1 MSATEGACWC
11 SGEVRCPHG
20 VTLRMPALWDEM
32 ETAVDTC
39 LEAFD
44 RKSIRKFLK
53 RDVEG
58 HEKLAVSAGFKDY
71 YGKNPAALSMEA
83 VNAKVL
89 SKPQNGGKV
98 VHPLHMGP
106 APGAQPARPGTAP
119 NHQPQHQHKKRKP
132 LDPNMTK
139 PLTLAEGQ
147 LVGAVR
153 AGKDGRAHKTRT
165 EEQQSAERLAGSTSL
180 PFLLKPSRESASAPA
195 GLLMQQQQPLDDGWQ
210 EEGTGGAERPDEVRP
225 RTSGAPPL
233 APISAWGSD
242 IFPNSFSSSSS
253 SSKPKTGAA
262 AARGV
267 SSSPTTVEAGLAGDS
282 AVAMGLMRVA
292 DILARK
298 VLPWQALTCP
308 RAVECLRDSRL
319 SLVLSKHEQF
329 VDRMRQ
335 QLEGKVVAFL
345 DKKDE
350 EVGMWIQREME
361 VWKLAMAQ
369 QEADQSDFFRSDA
382 ERTQQRAAAQ
392 EGALKAREVALA
404 TELDDRERGNTR
416 EQLIKFRRLC
426 RSEGVIHNAESR
438 ALQASFEVA
447 QGRVNAGQTI
457 NLREVAKR
465 REAAFDWLT
474 CIADNS
480 MVAAGAEVM
489 LQDLYAGL
497 DKERAR
503 AVGSLHSAM
512 SSYVEQHN
520 VILDS
525 IIAFSGRVRQHAQDF
540 LHREQLIG
548 RAFLQYLLSV
558 ISGEVRPHTSEVKRS
573 SIAWEGKFT
582 ADRAHRRDTAL
593 HRDFNL
599 AMLPFDN
606 CVSELRERMVKQL
619 EHVTVKMQSVL
630 NGRESDINK
639 KKAAIHR
646 KLGKHVNKSC
656 NARRL
661 RLKGNK
667 ASSREEQ
674 QLEERALV
682 SLNDLTVELRQ
693 AVDQIW
699 VKEHLRE
706 RRMYEASRGRLERLE
721 KSALIIWNKH
731 SYLAMAQ
738 QEDYQDWLNMYRRD
752 RDMKLQER
760 QLLVTKDWDAWR
772 RHYGEGYKKVR
783 RLLRPRVKHF
793 ISAAV
798 AYDATVPMEKNMA
811 TINRHEGTLGAWCQ
825 SMLGHLRRVAEEH
838 VKQEVLKADKY
849 CDERRAALVSEWQD
863 NLFRLNDAIN
873 RRVGTLKDM
882 EADLEETLR
891 LALAQNEIETCVFEQ
906 TSCARMDNFW
916 VQVRSASGQNPEG
929 FPRGKQYPQN
939 FPLTSSTILPP
950 HPRRAEASWL
960 HWAASSRT
968 RSGKWWYCGRPRA
981 SRRAERTASWTA
993 CLSSPTWRSPPGGH
1007 RAREARIRTN
1017 GYCRR
1022 ARARAPR
1029 QACSSLPKRRPRPC
1043 LTQCVSSVCW
1053 MRCAASTTAS
1063 LCTKSRG
1070 PWSRLKRTWGW
1081 AGRGRCLRTWRRE
1094 RCLRSVTCFGTRPS

>member
-1 MSATEGACWC
+1 
-11 SGEVRCPHG
+11 
-20 VTLRMPALWDEM
+20 MPALWDEM

-89 SKPQNGGKV
+89 SKPKSGKV

-106 APGAQPARPGTAP
+106 APARPGTAP
-119 NHQPQHQHKKRKP
+119 EQQQQQPHKKRKP
-132 LDPNMTK
+132 LDPGMTK
-139 PLTLAEGQ
+139 PLTVAEGQ

-165 EEQQSAERLAGSTSL
+165 EEQQAAERLAAGSTSL
-180 PFLLKPSRESASAPA
+180 PYLLKPSRESASAPA
-195 GLLMQQQQPLDDGWQ
+195 GLLQQQLLDDNWR
-210 EEGTGGAERPDEVRP
+210 EGGGEDVEREGFDERRP

-242 IFPNSFSSSSS
+242 MLPSSSSSS
-253 SSKPKTGAA
+253 SSKHGAGGAA
-262 AARGV
+262 GRGGGG
-267 SSSPTTVEAGLAGDS
+267 SSPTTVEVGLAGDS

-308 RAVECLRDSRL
+308 RAIECLRDSRL
-319 SLVLSKHEQF
+319 SLVLGKHAQF
-329 VDRMRQ
+329 VDRMRL

-350 EVGMWIQREME
+350 EVAMWIQREME
-361 VWKLAMAQ
+361 VWKLAMTQ
-369 QEADQSDFFRSDA
+369 QEADQSEFFRSDA

-489 LQDLYAGL
+489 LQDLYAVL

-503 AVGSLHSAM
+503 AVSSLHSAM

-558 ISGEVRPHTSEVKRS
+558 ISGQVRPHTSEVKRS

-599 AMLPFDN
+599 AMLPFDK

-639 KKAAIHR
+639 RKAAIHR

-667 ASSREEQ
+667 ASSRDEQ

-752 RDMKLQER
+752 RDMKLHER
-760 QLLVTKDWDAWR
+760 QAVVMKDWDTWR
-772 RHYGEGYKKVR
+772 RFYGEGYKKLWR
-783 RLLRPRVKHF
+783 QMRPRVRHF
-793 ISAAV
+793 ISAAI
-798 AYDATVPMEKNMA
+798 AYDATVPLEKNVA

-838 VKQEVLKADKY
+838 VKQEVCKADKY

-891 LALAQNEIETCVFEQ
+891 LALAQNEIEACVFEQ

-916 VQVRSASGQNPEG
+916 VQVRCKEKSNQ
-929 FPRGKQYPQN
+929 F
-939 FPLTSSTILPP
+939 
-950 HPRRAEASWL
+950 
-960 HWAASSRT
+960 
-968 RSGKWWYCGRPRA
+968 RS
-981 SRRAERTASWTA
+981 
-993 CLSSPTWRSPPGGH
+993 
-1007 RAREARIRTN
+1007 
-1017 GYCRR
+1017 
-1022 ARARAPR
+1022 
-1029 QACSSLPKRRPRPC
+1029 
-1043 LTQCVSSVCW
+1043 
-1053 MRCAASTTAS
+1053 
-1063 LCTKSRG
+1063 
-1070 PWSRLKRTWGW
+1070 
-1081 AGRGRCLRTWRRE
+1081 
-1094 RCLRSVTCFGTRPS
+1094 